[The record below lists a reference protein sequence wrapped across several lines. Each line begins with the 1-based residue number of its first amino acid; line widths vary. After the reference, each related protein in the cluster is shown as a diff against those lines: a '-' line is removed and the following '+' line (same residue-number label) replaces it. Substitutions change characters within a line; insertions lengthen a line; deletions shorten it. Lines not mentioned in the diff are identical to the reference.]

1 MDYTEPTTA
10 TQRQVDE
17 HSQQLRSMLSVIT
30 HDLSSPIR
38 AMIDSADL
46 LRVSTQEK
54 LDEEELHCL
63 ALISSEGRR
72 AQDMLKSLS
81 TLSRLMVTPLIPI
94 QIGIDEILKSLSKG
108 SLYTLKVEA
117 LPQIDGDMGQWRQLL
132 LELINNAVRFQ
143 SPDRPL
149 EIHIRWQQDNDQ
161 HMLQIIDNGTG
172 LKERDLERMAM
183 PFFRTQQI
191 ANLPGLGMGL
201 AYCDQ
206 ILKRH
211 GGNLSFSVNVDH
223 GLTVNCHLPHTM
235 VGT

>member
-1 MDYTEPTTA
+1 MNCTEHTIA
-10 TQRQVDE
+10 TQPQVDE
-17 HSQQLRSMLSVIT
+17 HTLQLRTMLSAIT

-38 AMIDSADL
+38 AMTGLADL
-46 LRVSTQEK
+46 MRSSTQGK
-54 LDEEELHCL
+54 LNEEELRWL
-63 ALISSEGRR
+63 ELINSEGQR

-94 QIGIDEILKSLSKG
+94 QIGINEILKRLSKG
-108 SLYTLKVEA
+108 RLYTLKVET
-117 LPQIDGDMGQWRQLL
+117 LPQIDGDMGQWSQLL
-132 LELINNAVRFQ
+132 SELINNALRFQ

-149 EIHIRWQQDNDQ
+149 KIHIRWRQKNDQ
-161 HMLQIIDNGTG
+161 HVLQIIDNGTG
-172 LKERDLERMAM
+172 AKERDLERMAM

-211 GGNLSFSVNVDH
+211 GGSLSFSVNVDH
-223 GLTVNCHLPHTM
+223 GLTVNCHLPHTIT
-235 VGT
+235 GA

>member
-1 MDYTEPTTA
+1 MNCTEPITA
-10 TQRQVDE
+10 TQPHVDE
-17 HSQQLRSMLSVIT
+17 HSLQLRTMLSVIT

-38 AMIDSADL
+38 AMMGFADL
-46 LRVSTQEK
+46 MRSSTQGK
-54 LDEEELHCL
+54 LDEEELRCL
-63 ALISSEGRR
+63 ELINSEGQR

-94 QIGIDEILKSLSKG
+94 QIGIEEILKNLSKG
-108 SLYTLKVEA
+108 RLYTLKVET

-132 LELINNAVRFQ
+132 LELINNALRFQ

-149 EIHIRWQQDNDQ
+149 EIHIRWQKNNDQ
-161 HMLQIIDNGTG
+161 HVLQIIDNGTG
-172 LKERDLERMAM
+172 VKEIDLERMTM

-201 AYCDQ
+201 AYCHQ

-211 GGNLSFSVNVDH
+211 GGNISFSVNVDH

-235 VGT
+235 VGA

>member
-1 MDYTEPTTA
+1 MNCPEPITA
-10 TQRQVDE
+10 AQPQVDE
-17 HSQQLRSMLSVIT
+17 HSLHLRTMLSAIT

-38 AMIDSADL
+38 AMTGFADL
-46 LRVSTQEK
+46 MRRSTHEK
-54 LDEEELHCL
+54 LDEEELRWL
-63 ALISSEGRR
+63 ELINSEGQR

-81 TLSRLMVTPLIPI
+81 ILSRLMVTPLIPI
-94 QIGIDEILKSLSKG
+94 QIGIEEILKNLSKG
-108 SLYTLKVEA
+108 RLYTLKVET

-132 LELINNAVRFQ
+132 LELINNALRFQ

-149 EIHIRWQQDNDQ
+149 EIHIRWQQNNDQ
-161 HMLQIIDNGTG
+161 HVLQIIDNGTG
-172 LKERDLERMAM
+172 VKEIDLERMAM

-191 ANLPGLGMGL
+191 ANLPGRGMGL

-223 GLTVNCHLPHTM
+223 GLTVNCHLPHTII
-235 VGT
+235 GA

>member
-1 MDYTEPTTA
+1 MNCTEPTTA
-10 TQRQVDE
+10 TQPQVDE
-17 HSQQLRSMLSVIT
+17 HTLRLRTMLSAIT

-38 AMIDSADL
+38 AMTGLADL
-46 LRVSTQEK
+46 MRSSTQGK
-54 LDEEELHCL
+54 LNEEELRWL
-63 ALISSEGRR
+63 ELINSEGQR

-94 QIGIDEILKSLSKG
+94 QIGINEILKRLSKG
-108 SLYTLKVEA
+108 RLYTLKVET
-117 LPQIDGDMGQWRQLL
+117 LPQIDGDMGQWSQLL
-132 LELINNAVRFQ
+132 SELINNALRFQ

-149 EIHIRWQQDNDQ
+149 KIHIRWRQKNDQ
-161 HMLQIIDNGTG
+161 HVLQIIDNGTG
-172 LKERDLERMAM
+172 AKERDLERMAM

-211 GGNLSFSVNVDH
+211 GGSLSFSVNVDH
-223 GLTVNCHLPHTM
+223 GLTVNCHLPHTIT
-235 VGT
+235 GA

>member
-1 MDYTEPTTA
+1 MTGLA
-10 TQRQVDE
+10 
-17 HSQQLRSMLSVIT
+17 
-30 HDLSSPIR
+30 
-38 AMIDSADL
+38 AL
-46 LRVSTQEK
+46 LRNSAQEK
-54 LDEEELHCL
+54 LNKEDLRWLEL
-63 ALISSEGRR
+63 INSEGQR

-81 TLSRLMVTPLIPI
+81 ALSRLMVTPLIPI
-94 QIGIDEILKSLSKG
+94 QINIDEVLKSLSKG
-108 SLYTLKVEA
+108 RLCTLKIET

-132 LELINNAVRFQ
+132 SELINNALRFQ

-161 HMLQIIDNGTG
+161 HVLQIIDNGTG
-172 LKERDLERMAM
+172 VKERDLEHMAM

-223 GLTVNCHLPHTM
+223 GLTVNCHLPHAM
-235 VGT
+235 FGA